1 DENGLRIFGEEPVG
15 NEPELILHSSIS
27 NRWKKYLSDG
37 LKKEV
42 KDSLLDKYP
51 RKGKLSFEPPILN
64 EEVTVNLKDSALK
77 RDKYFCLT
85 QKLAGSALSA
95 LAPVIE
101 SLVPSKEPEN
111 VGRLEK
117 VWDAAKLLI
126 EIHRSQTVARKACI
140 LPTLSKQW
148 ATALEKRTTD
158 SYLFGEKLV
167 DKVKEIKAIGKVGDE
182 MKPSLPKK
190 IFAPPNPLNWK
201 SSSSQKKPVSQASGK
216 ISIPKK
222 PPTSKFQSK
231 QSTYPKVSIFAGR
244 LRYFL
249 KAWKSITSDEFVIQC
264 VKGYKIPFKSI
275 PVQNCLPPTR
285 LWSKQEVINIQSEI
299 NRLLSIGAIV
309 EVEEVSDQF
318 ISPFFLVPKSDG
330 QQRFIL
336 ILKELNTFID
346 TEHFKLEDLRS
357 ACNLLEHGIF
367 MGTIDLKDA
376 YFLIPVCE
384 IHRKF
389 LRFTFNGKIYEFIC
403 LPFGLCTCPL
413 TFTKLLKPV
422 INYLRL
428 KGFLSIVYLDDF
440 LCLGDSI
447 EECSENLWQT
457 IKLLESLGFI
467 VNFEKSN
474 LEPGTRCKYL
484 GFILNSFAMRV
495 ELPQD
500 KKISMQLQIENL
512 KKKKTIKI
520 RDFAKVV
527 GSIVACCP
535 AVEYSLLHCRLFER
549 AKVQALSKSGGCFEA
564 SMEIP
569 RFTLEDWDW
578 WLKVL
583 PNASKKIRNSCL
595 ILALKY
601 FVTELRG
608 INILLMVDNTTTMAY
623 INRMGG
629 VRYSDLHKLACE
641 FWNWCESRQL
651 WVHATYIPSKE
662 NVEADYSSRIDN

>member
-1 DENGLRIFGEEPVG
+1 MIIRLYLEGTADQTDDSELTSQGTQPPGTQVVPETQTKVPENGNTKENDAPVDNAAKTAVPTSKVDKEPESETPWELDENGLRIFGEEPVG

-167 DKVKEIKAIGKVGDE
+167 DKVKEIKAIGKVAFFAKEDFCATKSFKLEELVEPEEAGVSGERKNLNTEKTTDFQVPVE
-182 MKPSLPKK
+182 TIDISQVESISTPEQSLPE
-190 IFAPPNPLNWK
+190 PLI
-201 SSSSQKKPVSQASGK
+201 SQDR
-216 ISIPKK
+216 
-222 PPTSKFQSK
+222 
-231 QSTYPKVSIFAGR
+231 VSIFAGR

-285 LWSKQEVINIQSEI
+285 LWSKQE
-299 NRLLSIGAIV
+299 
-309 EVEEVSDQF
+309 
-318 ISPFFLVPKSDG
+318 
-330 QQRFIL
+330 
-336 ILKELNTFID
+336 
-346 TEHFKLEDLRS
+346 
-357 ACNLLEHGIF
+357 
-367 MGTIDLKDA
+367 
-376 YFLIPVCE
+376 
-384 IHRKF
+384 
-389 LRFTFNGKIYEFIC
+389 
-403 LPFGLCTCPL
+403 
-413 TFTKLLKPV
+413 
-422 INYLRL
+422 
-428 KGFLSIVYLDDF
+428 
-440 LCLGDSI
+440 
-447 EECSENLWQT
+447 
-457 IKLLESLGFI
+457 
-467 VNFEKSN
+467 
-474 LEPGTRCKYL
+474 
-484 GFILNSFAMRV
+484 
-495 ELPQD
+495 
-500 KKISMQLQIENL
+500 
-512 KKKKTIKI
+512 TIKI

-549 AKVQALSKSGGCFEA
+549 AKVQALSKSGESTLKQYNGTLKLWWQWNKQVNENPYVGSVEKILKFLSE
-564 SMEIP
+564 
-569 RFTLEDWDW
+569 RFSDGVGHSAL
-578 WLKVL
+578 
-583 PNASKKIRNSCL
+583 NSARA
-595 ILALKY
+595 AL
-601 FVTELRG
+601 
-608 INILLMVDNTTTMAY
+608 
-623 INRMGG
+623 
-629 VRYSDLHKLACE
+629 
-641 FWNWCESRQL
+641 
-651 WVHATYIPSKE
+651 
-662 NVEADYSSRIDN
+662 